1 MIYREEQVTHRVT
14 YHLTW
19 KSDTQRTR
27 KEAHFPTLEMAE
39 EWYNEKLT
47 EGKKPQL
54 LIEETTTIHRRL
66 K

>member
-1 MIYREEQVTHRVT
+1 MTNNKTEIKYR
-14 YHLTW
+14 LTW

-27 KEAHFPTLEMAE
+27 KEAYFATRTMAE
-39 EWYNEKLT
+39 EWYDEKLT

-54 LIEETTTIHRRL
+54 WTEETTTILYKL

>member
-1 MIYREEQVTHRVT
+1 MTNNNPEIKYR
-14 YHLTW
+14 LTW

-27 KEAHFPTLEMAE
+27 KEAYFATRTRAE
-39 EWYNEKLT
+39 EWYDEKLT

-54 LIEETTTIHRRL
+54 WTEETTTILYKL